1 MFPNLAQQAAVLGF
15 FRKKT
20 TKVVVFSLL
29 AVFIVLVLFIA
40 WRNWTNPARRG
51 EYEGRIV
58 DRWADQAPS
67 TEVSHP
73 HFHLVVES
81 ADGKRFTVSVDP
93 TVYESARVGMR
104 IRSRSGQVVLIEA
117 PKNPFGK

>member
-1 MFPNLAQQAAVLGF
+1 MFPNLAQQVAVLGF
-15 FRKKT
+15 FKKKA
-20 TKVVVFSLL
+20 TKVFVFSLL
-29 AVFIVLVLFIA
+29 AVFIVLVFFIA

-73 HFHLVVES
+73 HFHLVIES
-81 ADGKRFTVSVDP
+81 ADGKRFTVNVDP

-104 IRSRSGQVVLIEA
+104 IRSRNGQVVLIDS
-117 PKNPFGK
+117 PQSPVNK